1 MKKSELRE
9 KIFILSEKYNEKTK
23 DCIESIKNEEE
34 IEYQAIDMIIDYLL
48 TQKIIELKDIKSN
61 NKIQLINFNSL
72 KNNEIAEINWY
83 YTQLFYPGFYDSFE
97 EFLEM
102 CKVKL

>member
-1 MKKSELRE
+1 MKESELRE
-9 KIFILSEKYNEKTK
+9 KIFILSEKYNEETK
-23 DCIESIKNEEE
+23 GSIESIENEEQT
-34 IEYQAIDMIIDYLL
+34 EYQVIDMILDYML
-48 TQKIIELKDIKSN
+48 TQKIIELKEIKSA

-97 EFLEM
+97 EFLDM
-102 CKVKL
+102 CKVRL

>member
-1 MKKSELRE
+1 MKESELRE
-9 KIFILSEKYNEKTK
+9 KIFILSEKYNEETK
-23 DCIESIKNEEE
+23 GSIESIKNEEE
-34 IEYQAIDMIIDYLL
+34 IEYQVIDMILDYML
-48 TQKIIELKDIKSN
+48 TQKIIELKEIKSA

-97 EFLEM
+97 EFLDM
-102 CKVKL
+102 CKINL

>member
-9 KIFILSEKYNEKTK
+9 KIFILSEKYNEETK

-48 TQKIIELKDIKSN
+48 TQKIIELKDIKST

>member
-1 MKKSELRE
+1 MKESELRE
-9 KIFILSEKYNEKTK
+9 KIFILSEKYNEETN
-23 DCIESIKNEEE
+23 DSIESIKNEEE
-34 IEYQAIDMIIDYLL
+34 IECQTIDMIVDYMLN
-48 TQKIIELKDIKSN
+48 QKIIELKDIKST

-72 KNNEIAEINWY
+72 KNNDIADINWY